1 VKRRVAEHRGQ
12 KKMGR
17 ASCPTI
23 RSLEEVLVGILKN
36 GLIITTAE
44 YQEHTY
50 QGDPPVEA
58 SRSRTSWTEKM
69 PTWPKGRL

>member
-1 VKRRVAEHRGQ
+1 
-12 KKMGR
+12 M
-17 ASCPTI
+17 
-23 RSLEEVLVGILKN
+23 RSLREGLVGILQQ
-36 GLIITTAE
+36 GLITTAE